1 MARLFGTDGV
11 RGEANTELP
20 PELAFRMGRAA
31 TIYFGQ
37 HSEGTPQILIGR
49 DTRISGEML
58 EAALV
63 AGICSAGGNAIL
75 AGVIPTPA
83 VAYLARKLHAA
94 AGIVISASHNPF
106 QDNGIKFFGGNGYKL
121 PDKVEDEIEKI
132 VRDMESGKEFER
144 PTGEGVGHI
153 EYRQNLLEDY
163 ISFVMNTTSE
173 RFDGMKI
180 VLDCANGAAYKSMP
194 TVLERLGANLIL
206 LGNRPNGNNINDNCG
221 STHMENLRLEVL
233 RNRADIGIAH
243 DGDADRCLCID
254 ERGEIIDGDHIM
266 IICAKLM
273 LKVGA
278 LPKKTIVATVM
289 SNIGFRQALEELN
302 LACEITA
309 VGDRYVLE
317 NMRANGYNL
326 GGEQSGHIIFS
337 DYSTT
342 GDGLITAL
350 QVLTAMKKFNATASE
365 LNALMTTYPQVLL
378 NVRVQEKEACKNSA
392 AVKLAIA
399 EGEAELGT
407 SGRIL
412 VRASGT
418 EPLIRVMA
426 EGRDKNQLNRIC
438 NKIAAEVEKVSG

>member
-11 RGEANTELP
+11 RGEANTALP
-20 PELAFRMGRAA
+20 PELAYRLGRAA

-37 HSEGTPQILIGR
+37 HAKGVPQVLIGR

-58 EAALV
+58 ESALT
-63 AGICSAGGNAIL
+63 AGICSAGGKAIP
-75 AGVIPTPA
+75 AGVVPTPA
-83 VAYLARKLHAA
+83 VAYLAKKLHAA

-106 QDNGIKFFGGNGYKL
+106 HDNGIKFFGGDGYKL
-121 PDKVEDEIEKI
+121 PDKVEDEIEQI
-132 VRDMESGKEFER
+132 VRDIEAGKHFER

-153 EYRQNLLEDY
+153 EHRQNLLEDY
-163 ISFVMNTTSE
+163 IGFVMSTTSE

-180 VLDCANGAAYKSMP
+180 VLDCANGAAYKAMP
-194 TVLERLGANLIL
+194 RVLERLGADLIL
-206 LGNRPNGNNINDNCG
+206 IGDKPDGLNINDYCG
-221 STHMENLRLEVL
+221 STHMENLRLAVL
-233 RNRADIGIAH
+233 RNHAAIGIAH

-254 ERGEIIDGDHIM
+254 ERGDVIDGDHIM

-273 LKVGA
+273 LEVDA
-278 LPKKTIVATVM
+278 LTDKTIVTTVM
-289 SNIGFRQALEELN
+289 SNIGFRQALEELG
-302 LACEITA
+302 LRCEVTA

-317 NMRANGYNL
+317 NMRANNHRL

-350 QVLTAMKKFNATASE
+350 QVLTAMNKFKASASE

-378 NVRVQEKEACKNSA
+378 NVRVRDKEACKRSEA
-392 AVKLAIA
+392 IKLAIA

-407 SGRIL
+407 TGRIL
-412 VRASGT
+412 VRPSGT

-426 EGRDKNQLNRIC
+426 EGPDKNQLNRIC
-438 NKIAAEVEKVSG
+438 NKIAAEVEKCDA

>member
-11 RGEANTELP
+11 RGEANTQLQ
-20 PELAFRMGRAA
+20 PELAYRLGRAA
-31 TIYFGQ
+31 TIYFGE
-37 HSEGTPQILIGR
+37 HHEGKPQILIGR

-58 EAALV
+58 ESALV

-75 AGVIPTPA
+75 AGIVPTPA

-106 QDNGIKFFGGNGYKL
+106 HDNGIKFFGGDGYKL
-121 PDKVEDEIEKI
+121 PDKVEDDIEKI
-132 VRDMESGKEFER
+132 VRDIEHGKIFHR
-144 PTGEGVGHI
+144 PTGNEVGHI
-153 EYRQNLLEDY
+153 ERRQNLLEDY
-163 ISFVMNTTSE
+163 IGFVMSTTSE

-180 VLDCANGAAYKSMP
+180 VLDCANGAAFKAMP
-194 TVLERLGANLIL
+194 AVLERLGANLIKI
-206 LGNRPNGNNINDNCG
+206 GDEPNGININDGCG
-221 STHMENLRLEVL
+221 STHLENLRLEVL
-233 RNRADIGIAH
+233 KNRADIGIAH
-243 DGDADRCLCID
+243 DGDADRCLCVD

-266 IICAKLM
+266 VICAKLM
-273 LKVGA
+273 QKVGA
-278 LPKKTIVATVM
+278 LPDKTVVTTVM
-289 SNIGFRQALEELN
+289 SNIGFRQALTEMN
-302 LACEITA
+302 LAYEITA

-317 NMRANGYNL
+317 NMRAKNHKL

-350 QVLTAMKKFNATASE
+350 QVLTAMKKSNQSASK
-365 LNALMTTYPQVLL
+365 LNSLMTTYPQVLI
-378 NVRVQEKEACKNSA
+378 NVRVQNKSACENSD

-407 SGRIL
+407 TGRIL
-412 VRASGT
+412 VRPSGT

-426 EGRDKNQLNRIC
+426 EGADKNQLNRIC
-438 NKIAAEVEKVSG
+438 NKIAAEIEKCDA

>member
-11 RGEANTELP
+11 RGEANTKLP
-20 PELAFRMGRAA
+20 PELAYRMGRAA

-49 DTRISGEML
+49 DTRVSGEML

-63 AGICSAGGNAIL
+63 AGICSAGGNVIL
-75 AGVIPTPA
+75 AGVVPTPA

-106 QDNGIKFFGGNGYKL
+106 QDNGIKFFGGDGYKL
-121 PDKVEDEIEKI
+121 PDRVEDEIEQI
-132 VRDMESGKEFER
+132 VRDIEGGKFFARPIGEEVGRLER
-144 PTGEGVGHI
+144 
-153 EYRQNLLEDY
+153 RQNLLEDY

-180 VLDCANGAAYKSMP
+180 VLDCANGAAYKAMP

-206 LGNRPNGNNINDNCG
+206 LGDRPNGLNINDYCG

-254 ERGEIIDGDHIM
+254 ERGEVIDGDHIM

-273 LKVGA
+273 LEVGA
-278 LPKKTIVATVM
+278 LPKRTIVTTVM
-289 SNIGFRQALEELN
+289 SNIGFRQALKEMDLN
-302 LACEITA
+302 CEITA

-317 NMRANGYNL
+317 NMRAKGHNL

-350 QVLTAMKKFNATASE
+350 QVLTAMKKFRATASE
-365 LNALMTTYPQVLL
+365 LNALMTTYPQVLI
-378 NVRVQEKEACKNSA
+378 NVRVKDKELCQQSE
-392 AVKLAIA
+392 AVKLAVA
-399 EGEAELGT
+399 EGEVELGAT
-407 SGRIL
+407 GRIL

-418 EPLIRVMA
+418 EQLIRVMA
-426 EGRDKNQLNRIC
+426 EGPDKNQLNRIC
-438 NKIAAEVEKVSG
+438 NKIAAEVEKCDA

>member
-11 RGEANTELP
+11 RGEANTKLP
-20 PELAFRMGRAA
+20 PELAYKLGRAA

-58 EAALV
+58 ESALV

-75 AGVIPTPA
+75 AGIIPTPA
-83 VAYLARKLHAA
+83 VAYLAKKLHAA

-106 QDNGIKFFGGNGYKL
+106 QDNGIKFFGGDGYKL
-121 PDKVEDEIEKI
+121 PDKVEDDIEKI
-132 VRDMESGKEFER
+132 VHDMESGRDFDR

-153 EYRQNLLEDY
+153 ERRQNLLEDY
-163 ISFVMNTTSE
+163 ISFVMNTTTE

-180 VLDCANGAAYKSMP
+180 VLDCANGAAYRAMP
-194 TVLERLGANLIL
+194 TVLERLGAELIL
-206 LGNRPNGNNINDNCG
+206 IGDKPNGININDYCG
-221 STHMENLRLEVL
+221 STHMENLRLKVL
-233 RNRADIGIAH
+233 KSGAAIGIAH

-273 LKVGA
+273 LAANA
-278 LPKKTIVATVM
+278 LPDKTIVATVM
-289 SNIGFRQALEELN
+289 SNIGFRQAVEELN

-317 NMRANGYNL
+317 NMRANNHKL

-365 LNALMTTYPQVLL
+365 LNALMTTYPQILL
-378 NVRVQEKEACKNSA
+378 NVRVKDKSSWQNS

-412 VRASGT
+412 VRPSGT

-426 EGRDKNQLNRIC
+426 EGPDKNQLMRIC
-438 NKIAAEVEKVSG
+438 NKIAAEVEKCAL

>member
-11 RGEANTELP
+11 RGEANTKLP
-20 PELAFRMGRAA
+20 PELAYRMGRAA

-75 AGVIPTPA
+75 AGVVPTPA

-121 PDKVEDEIEKI
+121 PDKVEDEIEQI
-132 VRDMESGKEFER
+132 VRDIEANKNFER
-144 PTGEGVGHI
+144 PIGENVGRI
-153 EYRQNLLEDY
+153 ERRQNLLEDY

-180 VLDCANGAAYKSMP
+180 VLDCANGAAYRAMP
-194 TVLERLGANLIL
+194 TVLERLGAELIL
-206 LGNRPNGNNINDNCG
+206 IGDKPNGININDCCG
-221 STHMENLRLEVL
+221 STHMENLRLTVL
-233 RNRADIGIAH
+233 RNHAAIGIAH

-254 ERGEIIDGDHIM
+254 EKGDVIDGDHIM

-278 LPKKTIVATVM
+278 LPDKTVVTTVM
-289 SNIGFRQALEELN
+289 SNIGFRQALNELG
-302 LACEITA
+302 LSCKITA

-317 NMRANGYNL
+317 NMLANNHRI
-326 GGEQSGHIIFS
+326 GGEQSGHIIFPE
-337 DYSTT
+337 YSTT

-378 NVRVQEKEACKNSA
+378 NVRVHDKEACQNSA

-399 EGEAELGT
+399 EGEMELGAT
-407 SGRIL
+407 GRIL
-412 VRASGT
+412 VRPSGT

-426 EGRDKNQLNRIC
+426 EGPDKNQLNRIC
-438 NKIAAEVEKVSG
+438 NKIAAEVEKCDA

>member
-11 RGEANTELP
+11 RGEANTKLP
-20 PELAFRMGRAA
+20 PELAYRMGRAA

-49 DTRISGEML
+49 DTRVSGEML

-63 AGICSAGGNAIL
+63 AGICSAGGNVIL
-75 AGVIPTPA
+75 AGVVPTPA

-106 QDNGIKFFGGNGYKL
+106 QDNGIKFFGGDGYKL
-121 PDKVEDEIEKI
+121 PDRVEDEIEQI
-132 VRDMESGKEFER
+132 VRDIEGGKFFARPIGEEVGRLER
-144 PTGEGVGHI
+144 
-153 EYRQNLLEDY
+153 RQNLLEDY

-180 VLDCANGAAYKSMP
+180 VLDCANGAAYKAMP

-206 LGNRPNGNNINDNCG
+206 LGDRPNGLNINDYCG

-254 ERGEIIDGDHIM
+254 ERGEVIDGDHIM

-273 LKVGA
+273 LEVGA
-278 LPKKTIVATVM
+278 LPKRTIVTTVM
-289 SNIGFRQALEELN
+289 SNIGFRQALKEMDLN
-302 LACEITA
+302 CEITA

-317 NMRANGYNL
+317 NMRAKGHNL

-350 QVLTAMKKFNATASE
+350 QVLTAMKKFRATASE

-378 NVRVQEKEACKNSA
+378 NVRVKDKELCQQSE
-392 AVKLAIA
+392 AVKLAVA
-399 EGEAELGT
+399 EGEVELGAT
-407 SGRIL
+407 GRIL

-418 EPLIRVMA
+418 EQLIRVMA
-426 EGRDKNQLNRIC
+426 EGPDKNQLNRIC
-438 NKIAAEVEKVSG
+438 NKIAAEVEKCDA

>member
-11 RGEANTELP
+11 RGEANTKLP
-20 PELAFRMGRAA
+20 PELAYRMGRAA

-63 AGICSAGGNAIL
+63 AGICSAGGNVIL

-83 VAYLARKLHAA
+83 VAYLSKKLHTV

-106 QDNGIKFFGGNGYKL
+106 PDNGIKFFGGDGYKL
-121 PDKVEDEIEKI
+121 PDKVEDEIEQI
-132 VRDMESGKEFER
+132 VHDIETNKSFER
-144 PTGEGVGHI
+144 PIGENVGHI
-153 EYRQNLLEDY
+153 ERRQNLLEDY

-180 VLDCANGAAYKSMP
+180 VLDCANGAAYRVMP

-206 LGNRPNGNNINDNCG
+206 LGDRPNGININDCCG

-233 RNRADIGIAH
+233 KNRADIGIAH

-254 ERGEIIDGDHIM
+254 ERGEVIDGDHIM

-273 LKVGA
+273 MAVGA
-278 LPKKTIVATVM
+278 LPKKTVVTTVM
-289 SNIGFRQALEELN
+289 SNIGFRQALEELD
-302 LACEITA
+302 LACKITA

-350 QVLTAMKKFNATASE
+350 QVLTAMKKFNAQASE

-378 NVRVQEKEACKNSA
+378 NVRVKDKEICQKSE

-399 EGEAELGT
+399 EGEMELGT
-407 SGRIL
+407 NGRIL

-426 EGRDKNQLNRIC
+426 EGPDKNQLNRIC
-438 NKIAAEVEKVSG
+438 NKIAAEVEKVDG